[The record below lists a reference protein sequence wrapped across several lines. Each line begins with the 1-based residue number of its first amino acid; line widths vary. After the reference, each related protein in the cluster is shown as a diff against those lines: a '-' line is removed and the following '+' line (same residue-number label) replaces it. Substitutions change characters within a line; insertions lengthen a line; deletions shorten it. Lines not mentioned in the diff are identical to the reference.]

1 MMKWLFSTNHK
12 NISIMYLALG
22 MWSGMMG
29 MSMSLIMR
37 IELMNLNNNF
47 NFNITYYMMI
57 TIHALLMIF
66 FMTMPI
72 IIGTF
77 SNWLV
82 PMMIFSSDL
91 MFPRMNNL
99 SMWILFPS
107 IMMLLMSMFTKN
119 KIFTGWTLYPPLSI
133 QNYTSINMVIL
144 SIHLNGL
151 SSILSSM
158 NFLISMISMN
168 PNKLFLNNLSLYC
181 WSVIITSILLIL
193 SIPVLAS
200 GITMIILDHNFNTMF
215 FNPMGNGNPILFQ
228 HLFWFFGHPEVY
240 ILILPGFGLMSQ
252 IMNQETGKLEIFSK
266 LNMIYAMM
274 SIGILGFIVWAHHMF
289 TVGLDIDTQ
298 MYFMSATMIIAVPTS
313 IKIFSWILTLNGN
326 KTNLTPMLMW
336 SMGFVMMFTMGGLT
350 GIILSNS
357 IIDMNLHDTYYVIA
371 HFHYVLSM
379 GVVFSILSSLIFW
392 FPMLFNT
399 IMKSNML
406 KINFINMFISINLT
420 FFPQHF
426 MGLNGM
432 PRRYIMFSDLMIMWN
447 ILSSIGAISTSLFL
461 MMFISLMMES
471 MMSFKKIMFKI
482 KLFNQEWMMNSPSLA
497 HSFNEFNLIVMK

>member
-1 MMKWLFSTNHK
+1 MKKWMYSTNHK
-12 NISIMYLALG
+12 NISFMYLILG

-29 MSMSLIMR
+29 LSMSMIMR
-37 IELMNLNNNF
+37 IELMNNNNNF
-47 NFNITYYMMI
+47 NFSMSYYMMI

-77 SNWLV
+77 SNWLI
-82 PMMIFSSDL
+82 PLMMSSSDL
-91 MFPRMNNL
+91 IYPRMNNL

-107 IMMLLMSMFTKN
+107 LMMLMLSMFTKN
-119 KIFTGWTLYPPLSI
+119 KIFTGWTLYPPLSV
-133 QNYTSINMVIL
+133 QNSSSINMVIL

-151 SSILSSM
+151 SSLMSSM
-158 NFLISMISMN
+158 NFMISMINMN
-168 PNKLFLNNLSLYC
+168 SNKMNLNNLSLYC
-181 WSVIITSILLIL
+181 WSIIITSMLLIM

-200 GITMIILDHNFNTMF
+200 GITMIILDHNFNSMF

-228 HLFWFFGHPEVY
+228 HMFWFFGHPEVY

-289 TVGLDIDTQ
+289 TIGLDIDTQ

-313 IKIFSWILTLNGN
+313 IKIFSWIITLNGN
-326 KTNLTPMLMW
+326 KMNMSPMIMW
-336 SMGFVMMFTMGGLT
+336 SMGFVMMFSMGGLT
-350 GIILSNS
+350 GIVLSNS

-392 FPMLFNT
+392 FPLLTNT
-399 IMKSNML
+399 LMKTNML
-406 KINFINMFISINLT
+406 KINFINMFFSINLT

-432 PRRYIMFSDLMIMWN
+432 PRRYIMFVDHLTLWN
-447 ILSSIGAISTSLFL
+447 SISSMGSMSTILFV
-461 MMFISLMMES
+461 MMFISMMMES
-471 MMSFKKIMFKI
+471 MMSKQKMMFKF
-482 KLFNQEWMMNSPSLA
+482 KLFNQEWMMNSPNLF
-497 HSFNEFNLIVMK
+497 HSFTENNIVSMK